1 MSSCWSRILV
11 LFSPCRR
18 AAPLHTTSQ
27 HAAHTSHTLRHH
39 NTQVE
44 SAVVHATHVEKVK
57 DNSKKHLCFLILNA
71 IAERSALYNVKV
83 SRPISKVMRP
93 IWVTLRPILKV
104 LRPVL
109 VMLRPILGVVELC
122 PMEK

>member
-44 SAVVHATHVEKVK
+44 SAVVHATHVEKDK
-57 DNSKKHLCFLILNA
+57 DNSKNTIVFLILNA

-93 IWVTLRPILKV
+93 IWVKV